1 MFLKYL
7 LFALSLP
14 AFTQNV
20 AGLPVDYSDYDY
32 DSDYNSDSVSLQV
45 NSPIDNTYTDLP
57 IVVLHGVAS
66 SSTNMDIFSAWLEL
80 SFDRKVYNVE
90 IGNGVQNS
98 IFMPLNKQLNILC
111 DTLYAMPA
119 LANGFDFIGMSQGGV
134 LARGYVE
141 KCNLY
146 PVRIFIN
153 LVSPNGGVIQDI
165 DINMY
170 TPFNQA
176 HLSISGY
183 WRDPLQVETYLKKCL
198 YLPIINNERE
208 TSLSALYKSNMQ
220 SLANYVVIWSPNDD
234 VVKPP
239 ESAKFSVYDTNYNVI
254 PLEKTT
260 MYIEDL
266 LGLRSL
272 AEKGRFN
279 TYETNCTHVEH
290 RDPACFGQLYK
301 IFSMYF

>member
-7 LFALSLP
+7 LFALALP
-14 AFTQNV
+14 IFTHNATHV
-20 AGLPVDYSDYDY
+20 SGLPV
-32 DSDYNSDSVSLQV
+32 N
-45 NSPIDNTYTDLP
+45 DNDLHINDTDLP
-57 IVVLHGVAS
+57 VVVLHGVAS
-66 SSTNMDIFSAWLEL
+66 SAPNMDVFSAWLEL
-80 SFDRKVYNVE
+80 SFDRKVYNIE

-98 IFMPLNKQLNILC
+98 IFMPLNSQLDILC
-111 DTLYAMPA
+111 DTLYAIPA
-119 LANGFDFIGMSQGGV
+119 LARGFDFIGMSQGGV

-146 PVRIFIN
+146 PVRNLIN

-183 WRDPLQVETYLKKCL
+183 WRDPLQIETYLKECL

-208 TSLSALYKSNMQ
+208 TPLSALYKSNIL
-220 SLANYVVIWSPNDD
+220 SLSNYVVIWSPFDTTVN
-234 VVKPP
+234 PP
-239 ESAKFSVYDTNYNVI
+239 ESAKFSVYDSDYNVV
-254 PLEKTT
+254 PLELTT
-260 MYIEDL
+260 MYIEDW

-272 AEKGRFN
+272 AEEGRFN
-279 TYETNCTHVEH
+279 SYETNCTHVEH
-290 RDPACFGQLYK
+290 RDPVCFGQLYD
-301 IFSMYF
+301 IFSTFWQPTF